1 MRVSLQG
8 FCLVPNKD
16 KAFREIFRV
25 LRPGGRIAIACTV
38 RRKVLAE
45 VSPHHPASRTA
56 RAVSRTRLPRH
67 PNYGNSH
74 VERAVCVV
82 RACGGRCA

>member
-45 VSPHHPASRTA
+45 VSQHARPPASRA
-56 RAVSRTRLPRH
+56 PRAVSRTRLPR
-67 PNYGNSH
+67 NSN
-74 VERAVCVV
+74 
-82 RACGGRCA
+82 